1 MNPTAFSELLAD
13 ISDEYIASAAN
24 PHSKSIRWYQVS
36 AIAACTVLLIA
47 IAIYPKLR
55 MQMPEVTEPPAVVTE
70 STAPVTF
77 PAEPAVTT
85 GTAAVSAKVQTTEAR
100 TSLTR
105 IQTTATITV
114 YTTVVTSPA
123 ETEPPET
130 EAPVTEPPQTAETT
144 AEQAETAPPETK
156 PEIIP
161 ETLPQ
166 TKVPAQALQLAEPL
180 KAPVWKGIAIR
191 EESESPSEPN
201 IDCRFGICPDDANDR
216 LRAEYSIPP
225 EYDLTQHQCLLI
237 DIVSGCQT
245 AAVIAGD
252 ASPNGLTLI
261 VAYLNQPSGFCV
273 FRYAVPIPD
282 HFTVDP
288 ESCRVQYI
296 GSTDETEFQLMLT
309 DSPTVNFFE

>member
-1 MNPTAFSELLAD
+1 MNATVFSELLTD
-13 ISDEYIASAAN
+13 ISDEYIVSAAK
-24 PHSKSIRWYQVS
+24 PHIRSVHWYQVT
-36 AIAACTVLLIA
+36 AIAAGIVLLIA
-47 IAIYPKLR
+47 AAVYPKLR
-55 MQMPEVTEPPAVVTE
+55 MQMPEVTEPPA
-70 STAPVTF
+70 TAETT
-77 PAEPAVTT
+77 AAVTT
-85 GTAAVSAKVQTTEAR
+85 AFGQMMQSVTRTSVQSVTANAQTTAAVTV
-100 TSLTR
+100 
-105 IQTTATITV
+105 TV
-114 YTTVVTSPA
+114 YTTAVTTPA

-130 EAPVTEPPQTAETT
+130 DAPVNEPPQTAATT
-144 AEQAETAPPETK
+144 ARQAETAPPETK

-166 TKVPAQALQLAEPL
+166 TKVPAQALQLTEPL
-180 KAPVWKGIAIR
+180 KAPVWKGIAVR

-216 LRAEYSIPP
+216 LCAEYGIPP

-261 VAYLNQPSGFCV
+261 VAYLNQPSGLCV
-273 FRYAVPIPD
+273 FRYAVPLPD
-282 HFTVDP
+282 HFTADP

-296 GSTDETEFQLMLT
+296 GSADETEFQMMLT
-309 DSPTVNFFE
+309 DSPTVNFYE